1 MEIITSVRS
10 LVEFILRSGDIDN
23 RKAAAP
29 ENAMQEGGRIHR
41 MLQRRMGADYHAEV
55 TLKYS
60 YHTPKYD
67 ILVEGRADGI
77 IDGQLAKRIIKEVPV
92 CFEEREGKREKAGR
106 RDKIERAAEAEEVIK
121 VKGEAAKG
129 DIETVIETETVS
141 GNDVTGGTGAEI
153 SQDQYPDRIGDTVVI
168 DEIKGT
174 YADVSR
180 MKAPVMVH
188 LAQAKCYAYIY
199 AKQNSLPF
207 IRVRM
212 TYCNIETEEL
222 QYFFRDYRLQDLEK
236 WFEGLMK
243 SYQKWAD
250 YEVEWKEKRQQSIR
264 QIDFPFPY
272 REGQKE
278 LITYVYQTLYH
289 KRKLFIEAPTGVGKT
304 LSTVFPSVKA
314 VGEGMA
320 EKLFYL
326 TAKTITRTVAEEAFS
341 ILRERGLLFK
351 TVILTARDK
360 ICFLEEAECNP
371 VACPYAK
378 GHFDRIN
385 DAVYDMLTHEV
396 SFTRELIEAYARKHR
411 VCPFEMCLDMSL
423 FADGV
428 ICDYNYVFDPHVYL
442 KRFFAEGAGREYIF
456 LVDEAHNLVDRG
468 REMYS
473 AELRKEDFL
482 ELKKE
487 VRIYDKKMGSL
498 LERCNRQL
506 LTYKKEC
513 ETYKVL
519 ESIDPFILAVNKLA
533 AQMERFLEDHDD
545 SPVRKAV
552 LEFYFEIS
560 HFLLIYDKLDDKYVM
575 YDEMQDDGSFLLKL
589 FCVDPSGNLE
599 ECMMRARSSILF
611 SATFLPIQ
619 YYKSLLGGEKDDYEV
634 YAASVFSPKKRG
646 LFIGSDITSKYTRRG
661 PGEYF
666 RAASYIKEITAQKK
680 GNYLIFFP
688 SHAFLKQVYEVYLEA
703 FYEEE
708 REICILQETRMG
720 EKEREDFLRK
730 FSRLEESSGEENFTE
745 ENFTEENFT
754 EENFTEENF
763 TEENFTEENF
773 TEEILT
779 EEILTEKNLIIE
791 EELMGE
797 DLIRAAEPV
806 KLEDIQNQ
814 SADSRSLL
822 GFCVLGGIF
831 SEGIDLKQ
839 DRLIGAVIVG
849 TGLPQVC
856 NEREIIRRYFDKQSE
871 NGFDYAYQYP
881 GMNKVLQAAGRV
893 IRTVD
898 DIGIVALLDE
908 RFLQRSYQRMFPR
921 EWKDYQVTT
930 CNHAAFH
937 VGEFWKLWE

>member
-129 DIETVIETETVS
+129 DIETVIETENVS

-396 SFTRELIEAYARKHR
+396 SFTRELIEAYAQKHR

-745 ENFTEENFT
+745 E
-754 EENFTEENF
+754 
-763 TEENFTEENF
+763 
-773 TEEILT
+773 
-779 EEILTEKNLIIE
+779 ILTEKNLIIE
-791 EELMGE
+791 EELMGD

>member
-106 RDKIERAAEAEEVIK
+106 RDKIERAAEVIK

-129 DIETVIETETVS
+129 DIETVIETENVS

-212 TYCNIETEEL
+212 TYYNIETGEL

-396 SFTRELIEAYARKHR
+396 SFTRELIEAYAQKHR

-745 ENFTEENFT
+745 ENFTEE
-754 EENFTEENF
+754 
-763 TEENFTEENF
+763 
-773 TEEILT
+773 ILT

>member
-1 MEIITSVRS
+1 
-10 LVEFILRSGDIDN
+10 
-23 RKAAAP
+23 
-29 ENAMQEGGRIHR
+29 
-41 MLQRRMGADYHAEV
+41 MGADYHAEV
-55 TLKYS
+55 TLRYT
-60 YHTPKYD
+60 YHTPRYD
-67 ILVEGRADGI
+67 IVVEGRADGI
-77 IDGQLAKRIIKEVPV
+77 IDGQLAKRILKEVPV
-92 CFEEREGKREKAGR
+92 CFGTPEKNRKETMIEGQLCFQSA
-106 RDKIERAAEAEEVIK
+106 DLA
-121 VKGEAAKG
+121 
-129 DIETVIETETVS
+129 
-141 GNDVTGGTGAEI
+141 VTGGETPLEY
-153 SQDQYPDRIGDTVVI
+153 YPDSISDTVVI

-180 MKAPVMVH
+180 MKEPVSVH

-199 AKQNSLPF
+199 AKQNKLPF
-207 IRVRM
+207 IRVCM
-212 TYCNIETEEL
+212 TYCNMDTEEL
-222 QYFFRDYRLQDLEK
+222 QYFFRDYRFQDLEN
-236 WFEGLMK
+236 WFEWLIQ

-250 YEVEWKEKRQQSIR
+250 YEVDWKEKRQQSIK
-264 QIDFPFPY
+264 DLSFPFSY

-289 KRKLFIEAPTGVGKT
+289 KKKLFIEAPTGAGKT

-314 VGEGMA
+314 IGEQMA

-341 ILRERGLLFK
+341 ILREKGLLFK

-378 GHFDRIN
+378 GHYDRIN

-396 SFTRELIEAYARKHR
+396 SFTRELIESYAKKHQ

-442 KRFFAEGAGREYIF
+442 RRFFAEGTRRDYIF
-456 LVDEAHNLVDRG
+456 LVDETHNLVDRG

-473 AELRKEDFL
+473 AVLKKEDFL
-482 ELKKE
+482 ELKKT
-487 VRIYDKKMGSL
+487 VKIYDKKMASL

-506 LTYKKEC
+506 LIYKKEC
-513 ETYKVL
+513 ENYQVL
-519 ESIDPFILAVNKLA
+519 ESIEPFILAVNKLA
-533 AQMERFLEDHDD
+533 SQMEKFLEEHDD

-560 HFLLIYDKLDDKYVM
+560 HFLLIYDKLNDKYVI
-575 YDEMQDDGSFLLKL
+575 YSEMQNDGSFMLKL

-611 SATFLPIQ
+611 SATLLPIQ
-619 YYKSLLGGEKDDYEV
+619 YYKSLLGGSDEDYEV
-634 YAASVFSPKKRG
+634 YASSVFSPGKRG

-688 SHAFLKQVYEVYLEA
+688 SHAFLKQVYEVYQEA
-703 FYEEE
+703 FFDQASERCIMQEEY
-708 REICILQETRMG
+708 MG
-720 EKEREDFLRK
+720 EKEREEFLQN
-730 FSRLEESSGEENFTE
+730 FSEDSS
-745 ENFTEENFT
+745 
-754 EENFTEENF
+754 
-763 TEENFTEENF
+763 
-773 TEEILT
+773 
-779 EEILTEKNLIIE
+779 
-791 EELMGE
+791 
-797 DLIRAAEPV
+797 
-806 KLEDIQNQ
+806 
-814 SADSRSLL
+814 SSLL

-831 SEGIDLKQ
+831 SEGIDLKK
-839 DRLIGAVIVG
+839 DRLIGALIVG

-856 NEREIIRRYFDKQSE
+856 NEREIIRQYFEEQSE

-908 RFLQRSYQRMFPR
+908 RFLQHSYRRMFPR
-921 EWKDYQVTT
+921 EWTNYQVTT
-930 CNHAAFH
+930 CNHVAFH
-937 VGEFWKLWE
+937 VREFWSKWRLQIGEKS

>member
-60 YHTPKYD
+60 YHTTKYD

-77 IDGQLAKRIIKEVPV
+77 IDGQLAKRIIKDVPV

-106 RDKIERAAEAEEVIK
+106 RDKIERAAE
-121 VKGEAAKG
+121 G
-129 DIETVIETETVS
+129 DIETVIETENVS

-212 TYCNIETEEL
+212 TYCNIETGEL

-396 SFTRELIEAYARKHR
+396 SFTRELIEAYAQKHR

-745 ENFTEENFT
+745 E
-754 EENFTEENF
+754 
-763 TEENFTEENF
+763 
-773 TEEILT
+773 
-779 EEILTEKNLIIE
+779 ILTEKNLIIE
-791 EELMGE
+791 EELMGD

>member
-1 MEIITSVRS
+1 MEVMVSVRS

-29 ENAMQEGGRIHR
+29 EHAMQEGGRIHR

-55 TLKYS
+55 SLRHVYR
-60 YHTPKYD
+60 TPRYD
-67 ILVEGRADGI
+67 IIVEGRADGI
-77 IDGQLAKRIIKEVPV
+77 IDGQLAKRILRDKPL
-92 CFEEREGKREKAGR
+92 CFGGREKLWMTEEHEPGKAGQ
-106 RDKIERAAEAEEVIK
+106 ETAPA
-121 VKGEAAKG
+121 GE
-129 DIETVIETETVS
+129 IRP
-141 GNDVTGGTGAEI
+141 
-153 SQDQYPDRIGDTVVI
+153 DQYPDSIGDTVVI

-174 YADVSR
+174 YRDVSK
-180 MKAPVMVH
+180 MKEPVPVH
-188 LAQAKCYAYIY
+188 LAQAMCYAYIY
-199 AKQNSLPF
+199 AKQNALPF

-212 TYCNIETEEL
+212 TYCNLDTEEL
-222 QYFFRDYRLQDLEK
+222 QYFFSDYRFRDLEQ
-236 WFEGLMK
+236 WFDCLMQ
-243 SYQKWAD
+243 SYRKWAD
-250 YEVEWKEKRQQSIR
+250 YEVDWRERRQRSIR
-264 QIDFPFPY
+264 TLAFPYEY

-278 LITYVYQTLYH
+278 LVTYVYRTLYH

-314 VGEGMA
+314 VGEQMA
-320 EKLFYL
+320 EKIFYL

-341 ILRERGLLFK
+341 IMRERGLLFK

-378 GHFDRIN
+378 GHYDRIN
-385 DAVYDMLTHEV
+385 DAIYDMLTHEV
-396 SFTRELIEAYARKHR
+396 SFTRELIEAYAKKHQ
-411 VCPFEMCLDMSL
+411 VCPFEMCLDISL

-428 ICDYNYVFDPHVYL
+428 ICDYNYAFDPHVYL
-442 KRFFAEGAGREYIF
+442 RRFFAEGTRRDYIF

-473 AELRKEDFL
+473 ASLVKEDFL
-482 ELKKE
+482 ELKKI
-487 VRIYDKKMGSL
+487 VKGYDRKMGSL

-506 LTYKKEC
+506 LTLKKEC
-513 ETYKVL
+513 ENYQVL
-519 ESIDPFILAVNKLA
+519 ESVEPFVLALNKLA
-533 AQMERFLEDHDD
+533 AQMEKFLEDHDD
-545 SPVRKAV
+545 SPVRKSV

-560 HFLLIYDKLDDKYVM
+560 HFLLIYDKLDDKYVI
-575 YDEMQDDGSFLLKL
+575 YSEMQRDGSFMLKL

-611 SATFLPIQ
+611 SATFLPIR
-619 YYKSLLGGEKDDYEV
+619 YYKGLLSGGEEDYEV
-634 YAASVFSPKKRG
+634 YASSVFSPEKRG

-666 RAASYIKEITAQKK
+666 RAASYIKEITAQKR

-688 SHAFLKQVYEVYLEA
+688 SHAFLKKVYEVYLETFFDA
-703 FYEEE
+703 DS
-708 REICILQETRMG
+708 EICIVQEEFMG
-720 EKEREDFLRK
+720 EKEREEFLRK
-730 FSRLEESSGEENFTE
+730 FSGAEN
-745 ENFTEENFT
+745 ENGRECVLSLP
-754 EENFTEENF
+754 
-763 TEENFTEENF
+763 
-773 TEEILT
+773 EISM
-779 EEILTEKNLIIE
+779 KE
-791 EELMGE
+791 EELTAEKEEREAGG
-797 DLIRAAEPV
+797 RA
-806 KLEDIQNQ
+806 
-814 SADSRSLL
+814 LL

-831 SEGIDLKQ
+831 SEGIDLKN

-856 NEREIIRRYFDKQSE
+856 NEREIIRQYFEERSG

-893 IRTVD
+893 IRTAE

-921 EWKDYQVTT
+921 EWADYKVTT

-937 VGEFWKLWE
+937 VGEFWKRWET

>member
-1 MEIITSVRS
+1 MEVITSVRN

-29 ENAMQEGGRIHR
+29 DTAMQEGGRIHR

-55 TLKYS
+55 TLKYT

-77 IDGQLAKRIIKEVPV
+77 IDGQLARRILREAPDW
-92 CFEEREGKREKAGR
+92 FDERERGR
-106 RDKIERAAEAEEVIK
+106 TKLETGNSIEIK
-121 VKGEAAKG
+121 TEGEAGNGVESGIIPEKPNG
-129 DIETVIETETVS
+129 TGSETEHS
-141 GNDVTGGTGAEI
+141 AEGGMEGQE
-153 SQDQYPDRIGDTVVI
+153 QYPDRIDDTVVI

-188 LAQAKCYAYIY
+188 LAQAKCYAFIY
-199 AKQNSLPF
+199 AKQNNLPY

-212 TYCNIETEEL
+212 TYCNMETEEL
-222 QYFFRDYRLQDLEK
+222 QYFFRDYRFQDLER
-236 WFEGLMK
+236 WFGDLMR
-243 SYQKWAD
+243 SYQKWSD
-250 YEVEWKEKRQQSIR
+250 YEVDWQEKRQRSIR
-264 QIDFPFPY
+264 EMEFPFPY

-278 LITYVYQTLYH
+278 LVTYVYQTLYH
-289 KRKLFIEAPTGVGKT
+289 KKKLFIEAPTGVGKT

-314 VGEGMA
+314 VGEQMA

-341 ILRERGLLFK
+341 ILRDGGLLFK

-371 VACPYAK
+371 AACPYAK
-378 GHFDRIN
+378 GHYDRVN

-396 SFTRELIEAYARKHR
+396 SFTRELIEAYAGKHQ

-442 KRFFAEGAGREYIF
+442 KRFFAEGVRREYIF

-473 AELRKEDFL
+473 AELKKEDFL
-482 ELKKE
+482 ALKKI
-487 VRIYDKKMGSL
+487 VKGYDKKMGSL
-498 LERCNRQL
+498 LERCNRHL
-506 LTYKKEC
+506 LNYKKEC
-513 ETYKVL
+513 ENYQVL
-519 ESIDPFILAVNKLA
+519 ESIEAFILPLNKLA

-560 HFLLIYDKLDDKYVM
+560 HFLLIYDKLNDKYVI
-575 YDEMQDDGSFLLKL
+575 YGEMQKDDSFMLKL

-599 ECMMRARSSILF
+599 ECMMRGRSSILF

-619 YYKSLLGGEKDDYEV
+619 YYKGLLGGGKEDYEV
-634 YAASVFSPKKRG
+634 YASSVFSPEKRG

-666 RAASYIKEITAQKK
+666 RAASYIKEITAQRR

-688 SHAFLKQVYEVYLEA
+688 SHAFLREVYDVYQET
-703 FYEEE
+703 FYDAG
-708 REICILQETRMG
+708 REICVVQEEYMG
-720 EKEREDFLRK
+720 EKEREEFLNR
-730 FSRLEESSGEENFTE
+730 FSAGEAGRGEGAVVEDMVVEDAVAEDAAVREAVMRGTTAENTVPDALMPPETASG
-745 ENFTEENFT
+745 
-754 EENFTEENF
+754 
-763 TEENFTEENF
+763 
-773 TEEILT
+773 
-779 EEILTEKNLIIE
+779 KDVPVGQKGKRDD
-791 EELMGE
+791 GE
-797 DLIRAAEPV
+797 R
-806 KLEDIQNQ
+806 Q
-814 SADSRSLL
+814 SLL

-839 DRLIGAVIVG
+839 DRLIGAIIVG

-856 NEREIIRRYFDKQSE
+856 NERELIRQYFDKQSK

-898 DIGIVALLDE
+898 DVGIVALLDE

-921 EWKDYQVTT
+921 EWEQYRVTT

-937 VGEFWKLWE
+937 VKEFWRRWT

>member
-77 IDGQLAKRIIKEVPV
+77 IDGQLAKRIIKDVPV

-106 RDKIERAAEAEEVIK
+106 RDKIERAAEVIK

-396 SFTRELIEAYARKHR
+396 SFTRELIEAYAQKHR

-745 ENFTEENFT
+745 E
-754 EENFTEENF
+754 
-763 TEENFTEENF
+763 
-773 TEEILT
+773 ILT

-791 EELMGE
+791 EELMGD

>member
-1 MEIITSVRS
+1 MEVITSVRS

-41 MLQRRMGADYHAEV
+41 MLQKRMGADYHAEV
-55 TLKYS
+55 TLRYVWQ
-60 YHTPKYD
+60 TPCYD
-67 ILVEGRADGI
+67 IVVEGRADGI
-77 IDGQLAKRIIKEVPV
+77 IDGQLAERILRDVPV
-92 CFEEREGKREKAGR
+92 SFGARERNRPESMTEGQLCLPGCELP
-106 RDKIERAAEAEEVIK
+106 AAEE
-121 VKGEAAKG
+121 
-129 DIETVIETETVS
+129 
-141 GNDVTGGTGAEI
+141 EI
-153 SQDQYPDRIGDTVVI
+153 SEKDYPDIIGDTVVI

-180 MKAPVMVH
+180 MKAPVPVH

-199 AKQNSLPF
+199 AKQNDLPF

-212 TYCNIETEEL
+212 TYCNMETEEL
-222 QYFFRDYRLQDLEK
+222 QYFFRDYRFQALEK
-236 WFEGLMK
+236 WFDELLQ

-250 YEVEWKEKRQQSIR
+250 YEFDWKEKRQRSIR
-264 QIDFPFPY
+264 ELAFPFPY

-278 LITYVYQTLYH
+278 LITHVYRTLYH
-289 KRKLFIEAPTGVGKT
+289 KKKLFIEAPTGVGKT

-314 VGEGMA
+314 VGEQMA
-320 EKLFYL
+320 EKIFYL

-341 ILRERGLLFK
+341 ILRGQGLLFK

-378 GHFDRIN
+378 GHFDRVN
-385 DAVYDMLTHEV
+385 DAIYDMLTHEV
-396 SFTRELIEAYARKHR
+396 SFTRELIETYAEKHQ

-442 KRFFAEGAGREYIF
+442 RRFFAEGTRRDYIF
-456 LVDEAHNLVDRG
+456 LVDEAHNLVERG

-473 AELRKEDFL
+473 ASLLKEDFL
-482 ELKKE
+482 ELKKT
-487 VRIYDKKMGSL
+487 VKSHDKKLGSL

-506 LTYKKEC
+506 LIYKKEC
-513 ETYKVL
+513 ESYRVL
-519 ESIDPFILAVNKLA
+519 ESIESFIQAVNKLA
-533 AQMERFLEDHDD
+533 AQMEKFLEDHDD

-552 LEFYFEIS
+552 LEFYFAIS
-560 HFLLIYDKLDDKYVM
+560 HFLLIYDKLNDKYVI
-575 YDEMQDDGSFLLKL
+575 YDEMQRDGSFMLKL

-619 YYKSLLGGEKDDYEV
+619 YYKGLLGGGEEDFEV
-634 YAASVFSPKKRG
+634 YASSVFSPEKRG

-688 SHAFLKQVYEVYLEA
+688 SHAFLREVYEVYRTA
-703 FYEEE
+703 FCDAEREVCIVQEEYMGEEE
-708 REICILQETRMG
+708 REE
-720 EKEREDFLRK
+720 FLRK
-730 FSRLEESSGEENFTE
+730 FSQ
-745 ENFTEENFT
+745 
-754 EENFTEENF
+754 
-763 TEENFTEENF
+763 
-773 TEEILT
+773 
-779 EEILTEKNLIIE
+779 
-791 EELMGE
+791 
-797 DLIRAAEPV
+797 AE
-806 KLEDIQNQ
+806 
-814 SADSRSLL
+814 ADSRSLL

-831 SEGIDLKQ
+831 SEGIDLKK
-839 DRLIGAVIVG
+839 DRLIGAIIVG

-856 NEREIIRRYFDKQSE
+856 NEREIIRQYFEEQSG

-893 IRTVD
+893 IRTLD

-921 EWKDYQVTT
+921 EWADYQVTT
-930 CNHAAFH
+930 CSHAAFH
-937 VGEFWKLWE
+937 VGEFWKRWM

>member
-396 SFTRELIEAYARKHR
+396 SFTRELIEAYAQKHR

-487 VRIYDKKMGSL
+487 VRIYDKKMGAL

-745 ENFTEENFT
+745 ENLA
-754 EENFTEENF
+754 
-763 TEENFTEENF
+763 
-773 TEEILT
+773 EEILT

>member
-1 MEIITSVRS
+1 MEVITSVRN
-10 LVEFILRSGDIDN
+10 LVEFILRNGDIDN

-41 MLQRRMGADYHAEV
+41 MLQKRMGADYHAEV
-55 TLKYS
+55 TLRYT
-60 YHTPKYD
+60 YHTPRYD
-67 ILVEGRADGI
+67 IVVEGRADGI
-77 IDGQLAKRIIKEVPV
+77 IDGQLAKRILKEVPV
-92 CFEEREGKREKAGR
+92 CFGTPEQNRPETMIEGQLCFQSA
-106 RDKIERAAEAEEVIK
+106 DLA
-121 VKGEAAKG
+121 
-129 DIETVIETETVS
+129 
-141 GNDVTGGTGAEI
+141 VTGGETPLEY
-153 SQDQYPDRIGDTVVI
+153 YPDSISDTVVI

-180 MKAPVMVH
+180 MKEPVSVH

-199 AKQNSLPF
+199 AKQNKLPF

-212 TYCNIETEEL
+212 TYCNMDTEEL
-222 QYFFRDYRLQDLEK
+222 QYFFRDYRFQDLEN
-236 WFEGLMK
+236 WFEWLIQ

-250 YEVEWKEKRQQSIR
+250 YEVDWKEKRQQSIK
-264 QIDFPFPY
+264 DLSFPFSY

-289 KRKLFIEAPTGVGKT
+289 NKKLFIEAPTGAGKT

-314 VGEGMA
+314 IGEQMA

-341 ILRERGLLFK
+341 ILREKGLLFK

-378 GHFDRIN
+378 GHYDRIN

-396 SFTRELIEAYARKHR
+396 SFTRGLIESYAKKHQ

-442 KRFFAEGAGREYIF
+442 RRFFAEGTRRDYIF
-456 LVDEAHNLVDRG
+456 LVDETHNLVDRG

-473 AELRKEDFL
+473 AVLKKEDFL
-482 ELKKE
+482 ELKKT
-487 VRIYDKKMGSL
+487 VKIYDKKMASL

-506 LTYKKEC
+506 LIYKKEC
-513 ETYKVL
+513 ENYQVL
-519 ESIDPFILAVNKLA
+519 ESIEPFILAVNKLA
-533 AQMERFLEDHDD
+533 SQMEKFLEEHDD

-560 HFLLIYDKLDDKYVM
+560 HFLLIYDKLNDKYVI
-575 YDEMQDDGSFLLKL
+575 YSEMQNDGSFMLKL

-611 SATFLPIQ
+611 SATLLPIQ
-619 YYKSLLGGEKDDYEV
+619 YYKSLLGGSDEDYEV
-634 YAASVFSPKKRG
+634 YASSVFSPGKRG

-688 SHAFLKQVYEVYLEA
+688 SHAFLKQVYEVYQEA
-703 FYEEE
+703 FFDQASERCIVQEEY
-708 REICILQETRMG
+708 MG
-720 EKEREDFLRK
+720 EKEREEFLQN
-730 FSRLEESSGEENFTE
+730 FSEDGSS
-745 ENFTEENFT
+745 
-754 EENFTEENF
+754 
-763 TEENFTEENF
+763 
-773 TEEILT
+773 
-779 EEILTEKNLIIE
+779 
-791 EELMGE
+791 
-797 DLIRAAEPV
+797 
-806 KLEDIQNQ
+806 
-814 SADSRSLL
+814 SLL

-831 SEGIDLKQ
+831 SEGIDLKK
-839 DRLIGAVIVG
+839 DRLIGALIVG

-856 NEREIIRRYFDKQSE
+856 NEREIIRQYFEEQSE

-908 RFLQRSYQRMFPR
+908 RFLQHSYRRMFPR
-921 EWKDYQVTT
+921 EWTNYQVTT
-930 CNHAAFH
+930 CNHVAFH
-937 VGEFWKLWE
+937 VREFWSKWRLQIGEKG

>member
-129 DIETVIETETVS
+129 DIETVIETENVS

-153 SQDQYPDRIGDTVVI
+153 SQDQYPDRIGDAVVI

-396 SFTRELIEAYARKHR
+396 SFTRELIEAYAQKHR

-487 VRIYDKKMGSL
+487 VRIYDKKMGAL

-745 ENFTEENFT
+745 ENLA
-754 EENFTEENF
+754 
-763 TEENFTEENF
+763 
-773 TEEILT
+773 EEILT

-791 EELMGE
+791 EELMGD

-849 TGLPQVC
+849 TGLPKVC

>member
-129 DIETVIETETVS
+129 DIETVIETENVS

-199 AKQNSLPF
+199 AKQNSLLF

-396 SFTRELIEAYARKHR
+396 SFTRELIEAYAQKHR

-745 ENFTEENFT
+745 ENLA
-754 EENFTEENF
+754 
-763 TEENFTEENF
+763 
-773 TEEILT
+773 EEILT

>member
-129 DIETVIETETVS
+129 DIETVIETENVS

-153 SQDQYPDRIGDTVVI
+153 SQDRYPDRIGDTVVI

-396 SFTRELIEAYARKHR
+396 SFTRELIEAYAQKHR

-745 ENFTEENFT
+745 ENLA
-754 EENFTEENF
+754 
-763 TEENFTEENF
+763 
-773 TEEILT
+773 EEILT

>member
-129 DIETVIETETVS
+129 DIETVIETENVS

-212 TYCNIETEEL
+212 TYCNIETGEL

-396 SFTRELIEAYARKHR
+396 SFTRELIEAYAQKHR

-442 KRFFAEGAGREYIF
+442 KRFFTEGAGREYIF

-745 ENFTEENFT
+745 E
-754 EENFTEENF
+754 
-763 TEENFTEENF
+763 
-773 TEEILT
+773 
-779 EEILTEKNLIIE
+779 ILTEKNLIIE
-791 EELMGE
+791 EELMGD

>member
-396 SFTRELIEAYARKHR
+396 SFTRELIEAYAQKHR

-730 FSRLEESSGEENFTE
+730 FSRLEESSGEENLA
-745 ENFTEENFT
+745 
-754 EENFTEENF
+754 
-763 TEENFTEENF
+763 
-773 TEEILT
+773 EEILT
-779 EEILTEKNLIIE
+779 EEILTEKNLIME

>member
-129 DIETVIETETVS
+129 DIETVIETENVS

-264 QIDFPFPY
+264 QMDFPFPY

-396 SFTRELIEAYARKHR
+396 SFTRELIEAYAQKHR

-745 ENFTEENFT
+745 ENLA
-754 EENFTEENF
+754 
-763 TEENFTEENF
+763 
-773 TEEILT
+773 EEILT

-791 EELMGE
+791 EELMGD

>member
-67 ILVEGRADGI
+67 IFVEGRADGI

-129 DIETVIETETVS
+129 DIETVIETENVS

-396 SFTRELIEAYARKHR
+396 SFTRELIEAYAQKHR

-745 ENFTEENFT
+745 ENLA
-754 EENFTEENF
+754 
-763 TEENFTEENF
+763 
-773 TEEILT
+773 EEILT

>member
-23 RKAAAP
+23 RKAAAL

-129 DIETVIETETVS
+129 DIETVIETENVS

-212 TYCNIETEEL
+212 TYCNIETGEL

-396 SFTRELIEAYARKHR
+396 SFTRELIEAYAQKHR

-730 FSRLEESSGEENFTE
+730 FSRLEESYGR
-745 ENFTEENFT
+745 
-754 EENFTEENF
+754 
-763 TEENFTEENF
+763 
-773 TEEILT
+773 
-779 EEILTEKNLIIE
+779 K
-791 EELMGE
+791 
-797 DLIRAAEPV
+797 
-806 KLEDIQNQ
+806 
-814 SADSRSLL
+814 
-822 GFCVLGGIF
+822 LGGRNF
-831 SEGIDLKQ
+831 NRRNP
-839 DRLIGAVIVG
+839 DRKKFNNRGRVDG
-849 TGLPQVC
+849 RGSDKGGRTG
-856 NEREIIRRYFDKQSE
+856 EIRRYTESIRRQSFPA
-871 NGFDYAYQYP
+871 GILRSRRHFQRRDRLKT
-881 GMNKVLQAAGRV
+881 GQAHRCGHR
-893 IRTVD
+893 
-898 DIGIVALLDE
+898 GN
-908 RFLQRSYQRMFPR
+908 RS
-921 EWKDYQVTT
+921 
-930 CNHAAFH
+930 AS
-937 VGEFWKLWE
+937 GL

>member
-129 DIETVIETETVS
+129 DIETVIETENVS

-236 WFEGLMK
+236 WFEGLVK

-264 QIDFPFPY
+264 QMDFPFPY

-396 SFTRELIEAYARKHR
+396 SFTRELIEAYAQKHR

-745 ENFTEENFT
+745 ENLA
-754 EENFTEENF
+754 
-763 TEENFTEENF
+763 
-773 TEEILT
+773 EEILT

>member
-129 DIETVIETETVS
+129 DIETVIETENVS

-396 SFTRELIEAYARKHR
+396 SFTRELIEAYAQKHR

-745 ENFTEENFT
+745 E
-754 EENFTEENF
+754 
-763 TEENFTEENF
+763 
-773 TEEILT
+773 ILT

-791 EELMGE
+791 EELMGD
-797 DLIRAAEPV
+797 DLIRAAELV

>member
-1 MEIITSVRS
+1 MEVITSVRN
-10 LVEFILRSGDIDN
+10 LVEFILRNGDIDN

-41 MLQRRMGADYHAEV
+41 MLQKRMGADYHAEV
-55 TLKYS
+55 TLRYT
-60 YHTPKYD
+60 YHTPRYD
-67 ILVEGRADGI
+67 IVVEGRADGI
-77 IDGQLAKRIIKEVPV
+77 IDGQLAKRILKEVPV
-92 CFEEREGKREKAGR
+92 CFGTLEQNRPETMIEGQLCFQSA
-106 RDKIERAAEAEEVIK
+106 DLA
-121 VKGEAAKG
+121 
-129 DIETVIETETVS
+129 
-141 GNDVTGGTGAEI
+141 VTGGETPLEY
-153 SQDQYPDRIGDTVVI
+153 YPDSISDTVVI

-180 MKAPVMVH
+180 MKEPVSVH

-199 AKQNSLPF
+199 AKQNKLPF

-212 TYCNIETEEL
+212 TYCNMDTEEL
-222 QYFFRDYRLQDLEK
+222 QYFFRDYRFQDLEK
-236 WFEGLMK
+236 WFEWLIQ

-250 YEVEWKEKRQQSIR
+250 YEVDWKEKRQQSIK
-264 QIDFPFPY
+264 DLSFPFSY

-289 KRKLFIEAPTGVGKT
+289 KKKLFIEAPTGAGKT

-314 VGEGMA
+314 IGEQMA

-341 ILRERGLLFK
+341 ILREKGLLFK

-378 GHFDRIN
+378 GHYDRIN

-396 SFTRELIEAYARKHR
+396 SFTRELIESYAKKHQ

-442 KRFFAEGAGREYIF
+442 RRFFAEGTRRDYIF
-456 LVDEAHNLVDRG
+456 LVDETHNLVDRG

-473 AELRKEDFL
+473 AVLKKEDFL
-482 ELKKE
+482 ELKKT
-487 VRIYDKKMGSL
+487 VKIYDKKMASL

-506 LTYKKEC
+506 LVYKKEC
-513 ETYKVL
+513 ENYQVL
-519 ESIDPFILAVNKLA
+519 ESIEPFILAVNKLA
-533 AQMERFLEDHDD
+533 SQMEKFLEEHDD

-560 HFLLIYDKLDDKYVM
+560 HFLLIYDKLNDKYVI
-575 YDEMQDDGSFLLKL
+575 YSEMQNDGSFMLKL

-611 SATFLPIQ
+611 SATLLPIQ
-619 YYKSLLGGEKDDYEV
+619 YYKSLLGGSDEDYEV
-634 YAASVFSPKKRG
+634 YASSVFSPGKRG

-661 PGEYF
+661 PEEYF

-688 SHAFLKQVYEVYLEA
+688 SHAFLKQVYEVYQEA
-703 FYEEE
+703 FFDQASERCIVQEEY
-708 REICILQETRMG
+708 MG
-720 EKEREDFLRK
+720 EKEREEFLQN
-730 FSRLEESSGEENFTE
+730 FSEDGSS
-745 ENFTEENFT
+745 
-754 EENFTEENF
+754 
-763 TEENFTEENF
+763 
-773 TEEILT
+773 
-779 EEILTEKNLIIE
+779 
-791 EELMGE
+791 
-797 DLIRAAEPV
+797 
-806 KLEDIQNQ
+806 
-814 SADSRSLL
+814 SLL

-831 SEGIDLKQ
+831 SEGIDLKK
-839 DRLIGAVIVG
+839 DRLIGALIVG

-856 NEREIIRRYFDKQSE
+856 NEREIIRQYFEEQSE

-908 RFLQRSYQRMFPR
+908 RFLQHSYRRMFPR
-921 EWKDYQVTT
+921 EWTNYQVTT
-930 CNHAAFH
+930 CNHVAFH
-937 VGEFWKLWE
+937 VREFWSKWRLQIGEKG

>member
-212 TYCNIETEEL
+212 TYCNIETGEL

-396 SFTRELIEAYARKHR
+396 SFTRELIEAYAQKHR

-745 ENFTEENFT
+745 ENLA
-754 EENFTEENF
+754 
-763 TEENFTEENF
+763 
-773 TEEILT
+773 EEILT

>member
-106 RDKIERAAEAEEVIK
+106 RDKIERAAE
-121 VKGEAAKG
+121 G
-129 DIETVIETETVS
+129 DIETVIETENVS

-212 TYCNIETEEL
+212 TYCNIETGEL

-396 SFTRELIEAYARKHR
+396 SFTRELIEAYAQKHR

-745 ENFTEENFT
+745 ENLA
-754 EENFTEENF
+754 
-763 TEENFTEENF
+763 
-773 TEEILT
+773 EEILT

>member
-396 SFTRELIEAYARKHR
+396 SFTRELIEAYAQKHR

-442 KRFFAEGAGREYIF
+442 KRFFVEGAGREYIF

-745 ENFTEENFT
+745 ENLA
-754 EENFTEENF
+754 
-763 TEENFTEENF
+763 
-773 TEEILT
+773 EEILT

>member
-106 RDKIERAAEAEEVIK
+106 RDKIERAAEVIK

-396 SFTRELIEAYARKHR
+396 SFTRELIEAYAQKHR

-745 ENFTEENFT
+745 ENLA
-754 EENFTEENF
+754 
-763 TEENFTEENF
+763 
-773 TEEILT
+773 EEILT

>member
-1 MEIITSVRS
+1 
-10 LVEFILRSGDIDN
+10 
-23 RKAAAP
+23 
-29 ENAMQEGGRIHR
+29 
-41 MLQRRMGADYHAEV
+41 
-55 TLKYS
+55 
-60 YHTPKYD
+60 
-67 ILVEGRADGI
+67 
-77 IDGQLAKRIIKEVPV
+77 
-92 CFEEREGKREKAGR
+92 
-106 RDKIERAAEAEEVIK
+106 
-121 VKGEAAKG
+121 
-129 DIETVIETETVS
+129 
-141 GNDVTGGTGAEI
+141 
-153 SQDQYPDRIGDTVVI
+153 
-168 DEIKGT
+168 
-174 YADVSR
+174 

-396 SFTRELIEAYARKHR
+396 SFTRELIEAYAQKHR

-487 VRIYDKKMGSL
+487 VRIYDKKMGAL

-745 ENFTEENFT
+745 ENLA
-754 EENFTEENF
+754 
-763 TEENFTEENF
+763 
-773 TEEILT
+773 EEILT

-791 EELMGE
+791 EELMGD

>member
-129 DIETVIETETVS
+129 DIETVIETENVS

-153 SQDQYPDRIGDTVVI
+153 SQDQYPDRIGDAVVI

-396 SFTRELIEAYARKHR
+396 SFTRELIEAYAQKHR

-745 ENFTEENFT
+745 ENLA
-754 EENFTEENF
+754 
-763 TEENFTEENF
+763 
-773 TEEILT
+773 EEILT

>member
-129 DIETVIETETVS
+129 DIETVIETENVS

-212 TYCNIETEEL
+212 TYCNIETGEL

-396 SFTRELIEAYARKHR
+396 SFTRELIEAYAQKHR

-745 ENFTEENFT
+745 E
-754 EENFTEENF
+754 
-763 TEENFTEENF
+763 
-773 TEEILT
+773 
-779 EEILTEKNLIIE
+779 ILTEKNLIIE